1 MNLEIRNG
9 RDYTKSLTLKT
20 LWMQEQF
27 SRLRKIYT
35 KEELSTD
42 AIRILLT
49 ESYDARR
56 TVAGRLYNNSTNT
69 NEIMTI
75 EQFIDLF
82 LNRPYILSG
91 YAALYE
97 NQDNSINIGSAALEF
112 LLSSRKKF
120 KKMQEASEYGSD
132 EYTYYK
138 ILQLTFKVLANSYY
152 GIKKLWSQI
161 WNKLLMF

>member
-1 MNLEIRNG
+1 MVLNIRNG
-9 RDYTKSLTLKT
+9 RDYSKRLTFKA

-27 SRLRKIYT
+27 QRLRKIYT
-35 KEELSTD
+35 KDELTNEE
-42 AIRILLT
+42 IKEILF
-49 ESYDARR
+49 EAYEKRR
-56 TVAGRLYNNSTNT
+56 LVEGRLYNNRTND
-69 NEIMTI
+69 NEIMNQ

-97 NQDNSINIGSAALEF
+97 NQENSINIGSAALEF
-112 LLSSRKKF
+112 LLTSRKKY
-120 KKMQEASEYGSD
+120 KKLQEQSEYGSD
-132 EYTYYK
+132 EYLYYK

-161 WNKLLMF
+161 WNKLPMF